1 MNNLPNLADTESQ
14 VYTKEFT
21 QTIQKRVSKGVLYC
35 ELGKA
40 TQEYYISYI
49 TIFFFLASFILNM
62 YLLIKYTSADYYD
75 ETIVPFLIEITITVL
90 FLFSGLVLHL
100 AFNRGLKIEQF
111 NIKTVFAI
119 GLGLVIGAFVLI
131 FQGVFNLIKFSIVA
145 EDYYIFFLSV
155 AIGEE
160 SLWRL
165 GVQPWLKVL
174 FNFQINKTTIIGNVK
189 QIESNQ
195 TATRVVSS
203 IMAVTLTALLFTIS
217 HIFVYN
223 TAHDLILVFVM
234 GCIFGSAFE
243 ITQRIDASIIA
254 HVFVN
259 AVAGWSLVIQYF
271 GGFNV

>member
-1 MNNLPNLADTESQ
+1 MSNLPNLTDIEPH
-14 VYTKEFT
+14 VYTKDFT
-21 QTIQKRVSKGVLYC
+21 DSIQKRVSKGVLYC
-35 ELGKA
+35 ELGKS

-49 TIFFFLASFILNM
+49 TVFFFLASFILNM
-62 YLLIKYTSADYYD
+62 YLLIKYTSASYYD
-75 ETIVPFLIEITITVL
+75 DSILPFLIEVTITTL

-111 NIKTVFAI
+111 NMKTVFAI
-119 GLGLVIGAFVLI
+119 GFGLVIGAFILI

-165 GVQPWLKVL
+165 GVQPWIKVL
-174 FNFQINKTTIIGNVK
+174 FNFQINKTTIIGNIK
-189 QIESNQ
+189 QIEANP

-203 IMAVTLTALLFTIS
+203 IMAISLTALLFTIS
-217 HIFVYN
+217 HMFVYSSL
-223 TAHDLILVFVM
+223 HDLLLVFVM
-234 GCIFGSAFE
+234 GCIFGIAFE
-243 ITQRIDASIIA
+243 ATQRIDASIIA

-259 AVAGWSLVIQYF
+259 AVAGWQLVILYF
-271 GGFNV
+271 GGFNF